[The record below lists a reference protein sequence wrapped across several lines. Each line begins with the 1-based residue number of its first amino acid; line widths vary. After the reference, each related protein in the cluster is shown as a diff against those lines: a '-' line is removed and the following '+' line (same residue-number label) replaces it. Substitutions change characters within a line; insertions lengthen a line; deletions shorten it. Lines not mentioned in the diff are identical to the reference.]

1 MRYRLTQA
9 IVASRKGITDPE
21 SRRLALPAGA
31 ILRMPMESPLRGLI
45 DAEWEGQ
52 VVEVFVEDVR
62 SRGWLVE
69 LADSD

>member
-1 MRYRLTQA
+1 MRYRLTQS
-9 IVASRKGITDPE
+9 IVASRKGFSDSE

-31 ILRMPMESPLRGLI
+31 ILRMPVDIPLRGLI
-45 DAEWEGQ
+45 EVEWEGQ

-69 LADSD
+69 VADSE